1 MKEKETKKMFWEMI
15 NQQVNNEVK
24 KATYERLEKE
34 MRLQEKQE
42 LRLANSR
49 KKMAPNRSPLVSI
62 NNFKKAMDF

>member
-34 MRLQEKQE
+34 MRLQEK
-42 LRLANSR
+42 
-49 KKMAPNRSPLVSI
+49 
-62 NNFKKAMDF
+62 